1 MKNLLIFILASIA
14 GVLIIGVAYA
24 FVALI
29 NIGAIVLVPVV
40 LVIFLLCA
48 LIGSYNRKQ
57 NNKSNK
63 V

>member
-1 MKNLLIFILASIA
+1 MKDLLVFILASIA
-14 GVLIIGVAYA
+14 GVLLIGVAYT

-29 NIGAIVLVPVV
+29 NIGAIVLVPLV